1 MKACPFCA
9 ELIQDLAVKCRFCGE
24 WLDPSKRPAWS
35 ENGDQP
41 RAGAAPVPAATPATT
56 PATEPAAA
64 RIPRG
69 TQAFPPPPSSPAASS
84 ATVPAPTETPVAPPP
99 ADGPSP
105 DTTATDG
112 SIMQPMRSWSTPPWL
127 AGREEDDPEGGGPE
141 RASLEDVALRME
153 KIKQSAAAVRDSVE
167 RRPSQRDT
175 PDDPGRIVHRSSGTA
190 LSPDPDHP
198 SPPAPFPA
206 ESRPSP
212 TDPILSDVQSA
223 ERETLVLDPQ
233 AGQEL
238 RNAAAS
244 PADIDP
250 SKPLDDEM
258 LSDEVLVD
266 RADPMGTSDPI
277 GAAPP
282 RAQGAAAFA
291 DQFLGDLDQDGDDGF
306 DDGYDDD
313 DGYGDDGFGD
323 DDDEFGDDDFDD
335 EFGSMTAARAPLPW
349 KAILAG
355 AGVLVVVTLVL
366 FSDFIFGGGEDDGDA
381 AGGTTDAVAAEDA
394 GDGEAKAEDGGAAD
408 GAAPADG
415 GKPVE
420 PDDGKAPPAAVADGG
435 PAPAADGGTPPAAD
449 GGTPPAADGGTP
461 PAADGGT
468 PPAADGGT
476 PPKPAA
482 GPLDAASQS
491 KLDEA
496 RALWQSAKGRNKG
509 KLKKARTI
517 LDELLAAHPG
527 HPEALLVLAQT
538 QLELGASKEAL
549 EAAKACTQASADL
562 ADCWLTIGFLEQDAG
577 NKDVAKNAYQRY
589 LELAPDGKYAGDVT
603 KLMKGL

>member
-41 RAGAAPVPAATPATT
+41 PRGSAAAPAPAPVVAAP
-56 PATEPAAA
+56 PQEPSSS

-69 TQAFPPPPSSPAASS
+69 TQPFPPPPKTPTPPAAM
-84 ATVPAPTETPVAPPP
+84 VPGPTEAPIPPPP

-127 AGREEDDPEGGGPE
+127 AGRDEGDADSSGPE

-167 RRPSQRDT
+167 RRPSRRDT
-175 PDDPGRIVHRSSGTA
+175 PADPGGHVVHRSGGTELA
-190 LSPDPDHP
+190 PSPHHP

-212 TDPILSDVQSA
+212 TDPILADVESA

-238 RNAAAS
+238 RNAASS

-266 RADPMGTSDPI
+266 RYADPMGQSDPI
-277 GAAPP
+277 GAQPP
-282 RAQGAAAFA
+282 RGAAAFA
-291 DQFLGDLDQDGDDGF
+291 DQFLGDLDQDGDDELDDGYN
-306 DDGYDDD
+306 DGYDD
-313 DGYGDDGFGD
+313 GFSG
-323 DDDEFGDDDFDD
+323 DDEFGDDEEFGDEGFDD
-335 EFGSMTAARAPLPW
+335 EFGSMTAAKAPMPW

-355 AGVLVVVTLVL
+355 SGVLVVVALVL
-366 FSDFIFGGGEDDGDA
+366 FSDFIFGGGDNDADA
-381 AGGTTDAVAAEDA
+381 AGGTTDAAAAEEA
-394 GDGEAKAEDGGAAD
+394 GADEAKADEGGAD
-408 GAAPADG
+408 EAAPADG
-415 GKPVE
+415 GQPVE
-420 PDDGKAPPAAVADGG
+420 PEAKTPDVAVAADGGAPAAEGGTPAADGGTPVADGG
-435 PAPAADGGTPPAAD
+435 AAPAADGGTPPAAD
-449 GGTPPAADGGTP
+449 GGTPP
-461 PAADGGT
+461 
-468 PPAADGGT
+468 
-476 PPKPAA
+476 PAA
-482 GPLDAASQS
+482 GPLDAASQA

-496 RALWQSAKGRNKG
+496 RSLWQSAKGRNKG
-509 KLKKARTI
+509 KLKQARTI
-517 LDELLAAHPG
+517 LDELLTAHPG

-549 EAAKACTQASADL
+549 ETAKACTQASADL

>member
-35 ENGDQP
+35 ENDQP
-41 RAGAAPVPAATPATT
+41 PRGSAPAVVAPPAQAPSN
-56 PATEPAAA
+56 

-69 TQAFPPPPSSPAASS
+69 TQTFPPPPKSPTPPPS
-84 ATVPAPTETPVAPPP
+84 AMVPGPTEAPVPPPP

-127 AGREEDDPEGGGPE
+127 AGRDEGDDASGPE

-167 RRPSQRDT
+167 RRPSRRDT
-175 PDDPGRIVHRSSGTA
+175 PSDPGGHVVHRSGGTA
-190 LSPDPDHP
+190 LAPDPSHP

-212 TDPILSDVQSA
+212 TDPILSDVESA
-223 ERETLVLDPQ
+223 DRETLVLDPQ
-233 AGQEL
+233 AGQQL
-238 RNAAAS
+238 RDAASS

-266 RADPMGTSDPI
+266 RHADPLDQSDPI
-277 GAAPP
+277 GAQPP
-282 RAQGAAAFA
+282 GGAAAFA
-291 DQFLGDLDQDGDDGF
+291 DQFLGDLDQDGDDELDDGF
-306 DDGYDDD
+306 DDGFS
-313 DGYGDDGFGD
+313 G
-323 DDDEFGDDDFDD
+323 DDEFGDDDEFDDEGFDD
-335 EFGSMTAARAPLPW
+335 EFGSMTAAKAPMPW

-355 AGVLVVVTLVL
+355 SGVLVIVALVL
-366 FSDFIFGGGEDDGDA
+366 FSDFIFGGGDDDVDA
-381 AGGTTDAVAAEDA
+381 AGGTTDAAAEEA
-394 GDGEAKAEDGGAAD
+394 GDDEAKADEDGGAAD
-408 GAAPADG
+408 QAAPADG
-415 GKPVE
+415 GQPVE
-420 PDDGKAPPAAVADGG
+420 PETKTTDAAVVADGG
-435 PAPAADGGTPPAAD
+435 TPVADGGTPVADGGTPAADGGTPPAAD
-449 GGTPPAADGGTP
+449 GGATPP
-461 PAADGGT
+461 
-468 PPAADGGT
+468 
-476 PPKPAA
+476 PAA
-482 GPLDAASQS
+482 GPLDAASQA

-496 RALWQSAKGRNKG
+496 RSLWQSAKGRNKG

-549 EAAKACTQASADL
+549 ETAKACTQASADL